1 MKLSLV
7 VCILAAASAEIYFQE
22 TFSFGWNYNWIV
34 SSAQNYGNWAWTS
47 GSWYA
52 DINDFG
58 IQTAD
63 SISNYAISATFH
75 AFTSF
80 SEPLIIQYTLKNE
93 QPINCGGGYI
103 KILSKGFDQ
112 ISFSEETP
120 YLIMFGPD
128 YCNGEGKGQLIIP
141 YKGYNYN
148 IQVPFNVANDE
159 FTHQYTLVIN
169 PDDTIDYYIDN
180 VLDASI
186 KIEECF
192 YMPSDYAEDA
202 HFIMNIGGVGIEIAQ
217 SNPGSI
223 FDNIFIG
230 DNLEEARD
238 FSQKTFVG
246 KAEKERQA
254 QGDFE
259 NELLDMNFKIED
271 ENEVIDDKNEG
282 DVDENGDEDEENADE
297 NEEDDNEDEEDD
309 DEDEDEESPDE
320 NEVIADEDDQEG
332 NN

>member
-7 VCILAAASAEIYFQE
+7 VCLLAAASAKIYFQE
-22 TFSFGWNYNWIV
+22 TFNFNWFRNWLV
-34 SSAQNYGNWAWTS
+34 SSAKNYGNWAWTP
-47 GSWYA
+47 GSLYA
-52 DINDFG
+52 DTDDYG

-63 SISNYAISATFH
+63 SNPNYAISASFP

-80 SEPLIIQYTLKNE
+80 DMPLIIQYTLKNE

-103 KILSKGFDQ
+103 KILPKGFNQ
-112 ISFSEETP
+112 LFFSEETP

-169 PDDTIDYYIDN
+169 PDEIIDYYIDN
-180 VLDASI
+180 VLDSSI
-186 KIEECF
+186 KIEEYF
-192 YMPSDYAEDA
+192 YMPGNYNEDA
-202 HFIMNIGGVGIEIAQ
+202 HIITNIGGVGIEIAQ

-230 DNLEEARD
+230 DSLEEARA
-238 FSQKTFVG
+238 FSEMTFVN
-246 KAEKERQA
+246 KAKGEKEA
-254 QGDFE
+254 KENFE
-259 NELLDMNFKIED
+259 KELMDMNFKSD
-271 ENEVIDDKNEG
+271 E
-282 DVDENGDEDEENADE
+282 
-297 NEEDDNEDEEDD
+297 
-309 DEDEDEESPDE
+309 E
-320 NEVIADEDDQEG
+320 NEVIADEDNQED